1 VGGVVVLI
9 YGSRRRRRRRRRGYD
24 TDVGYNT
31 FKFTEG
37 IFNGIL

>member
-9 YGSRRRRRRRRRGYD
+9 YGSRRRRRGHG

>member
-9 YGSRRRRRRRRRGYD
+9 YGSRRRRRRRGYD

>member
-1 VGGVVVLI
+1 VGGVVILI
-9 YGSRRRRRRRRRGYD
+9 CGSRRRRRGYD

>member
-9 YGSRRRRRRRRRGYD
+9 YGSRRRRRRRRGYD

>member
-24 TDVGYNT
+24 IDVGYNT

>member
-9 YGSRRRRRRRRRGYD
+9 YGSRRRRRRGYD